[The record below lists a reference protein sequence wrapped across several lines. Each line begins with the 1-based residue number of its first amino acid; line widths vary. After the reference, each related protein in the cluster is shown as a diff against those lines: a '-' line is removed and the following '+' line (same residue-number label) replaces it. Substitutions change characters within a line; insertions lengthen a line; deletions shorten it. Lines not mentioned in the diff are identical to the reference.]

1 MADTE
6 KFYSLVTK
14 VGQAKIS
21 NAISFGNKINFTKM
35 KLGDGN
41 GSYYEPTEDQTD
53 LVNEVYEVN
62 ISSVSVDDEN
72 PNWVHIEAI
81 IPSNVGGFTVREYGV
96 YDDVDDLIGICKC
109 AETYKPIIS
118 DGSTKELLI
127 DMVLCVVNAD
137 VIELKIDPTIIYAK
151 KEDII
156 ELRNEIINGN
166 VNIKFE
172 RAKGTANNLSLTM
185 PTTLYDGYSKNFI
198 ATKDSTTNVKI
209 NTSYPL
215 YKQNTTKSPKLTT
228 GKAYTIWFN
237 AVGNNFF
244 LKASAEG
251 DVVAGDVLAN
261 KIFSNDDD
269 TGLVGTMPNNPKIT
283 KTLKVGESYT
293 VPKGYNNGSVIKAET
308 IKDASSTSG
317 VTLDLADKLVEGVKA
332 FDKDGNLITGTAT
345 IQSLGGINV
354 LAKGTC
360 TLNSSNSSSNPITL
374 LASSKYDSS
383 KKALI
388 IAKVTCGGSNI
399 LCVHNV
405 YTLEDTTGT
414 YVTNYTILEGI
425 RPSGVNIG
433 LLINNGIKICN
444 SGSYSSNINVSWYL
458 IYLDNFNF

>member
-72 PNWVHIEAI
+72 PNWIHIEAI

-151 KEDII
+151 KQDII

-209 NTSYPL
+209 NTNYPL

-251 DVVAGDVLAN
+251 DAIAEDVLAG
-261 KIFSNDDD
+261 KYFSNYDE

-308 IKDASSTSG
+308 IKDASKSSG
-317 VTLDLADKLVEGVKA
+317 VTLDLAEKLLDGVKA

-345 IQSLGGINV
+345 IQSMGGKNYYKYNIPDLKTSG
-354 LAKGTC
+354 LAKKETI
-360 TLNSSNSSSNPITL
+360 SSSNFNYYL
-374 LASSKYDSS
+374 DLSS
-383 KKALI
+383 L
-388 IAKVTCGGSNI
+388 
-399 LCVHNV
+399 
-405 YTLEDTTGT
+405 
-414 YVTNYTILEGI
+414 
-425 RPSGVNIG
+425 NIG
-433 LLINNGIKICN
+433 FTPKIIIGYFTDKSSGDILRLVLSVIDSGQTINNFLNIEGRISGN
-444 SGSYSSNINVSWYL
+444 SLSKLYYDYYDPQSYVLDWYSNVDLEFYA
-458 IYLDNFNF
+458 